1 MKILMVCLGN
11 ICRSPMAEGIMKSRA
26 WQVGLDWVV
35 DSAGTESYHV
45 GEPPHPFAVR
55 TAARHGVDISG
66 LRARKF
72 IREDFRNFD
81 KIYAMATD
89 VYGEIRD
96 IAAAEDPMEK
106 VQLFLEELYPGRIRS
121 VPDPYYGPEKK
132 FREVY
137 DLLDRACLQIL
148 SKYSGLPVF
157 SFPQHPQKKP

>member
-11 ICRSPMAEGIMKSRA
+11 ICRSPMAEGILRNRVLQS
-26 WQVGLDWVV
+26 GLPWMV

-55 TAARHGVDISG
+55 TAARHGIDISG

-96 IAAAEDPMEK
+96 LSAPDDPMEK
-106 VQLFLEELYPGRIRS
+106 VQLFLEELYPGKIKS
-121 VPDPYYGPEKK
+121 VPDPYYRPEKA
-132 FREVY
+132 FREVF
-137 DLLDRACLQIL
+137 DLLDRACIQIL
-148 SKYSGLPVF
+148 SKYSGLPAF
-157 SFPQHPQKKP
+157 SFQNAQRKR